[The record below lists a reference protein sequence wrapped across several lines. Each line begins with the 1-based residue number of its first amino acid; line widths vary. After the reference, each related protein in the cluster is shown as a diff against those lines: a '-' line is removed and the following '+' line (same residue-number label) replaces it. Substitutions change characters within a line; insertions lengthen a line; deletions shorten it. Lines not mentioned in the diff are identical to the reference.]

1 MSNIIQLLPPHV
13 ANQIAAGEVVQR
25 PASVVKELIENAI
38 DAGATQ
44 VQIIIKEAGRQLIQ
58 VIDNGKGM
66 GETDARMSFERH
78 ATSKIHST
86 EDIFK
91 ISTKGFRGE
100 ALASIAAIAQVE
112 LKTKTPEDELGT
124 IIDIQGGKIK
134 SQEHCVTPTGTSL
147 SVKNLF
153 FNVPARRNFLKSN
166 AVEFRHIIDEFHHVV
181 LAHPDLEFQLTHN
194 DEQIFHLPPTTSA
207 QRILHVFGK
216 KLQGKLIPVKEETD
230 VVKIEGFIA
239 KPDVAKK
246 SRGEQFFFI
255 NQRFIRNGYL
265 HKAIL
270 QAFENLIP
278 KNYHPSY
285 FLFLSI
291 LPEKIDINIHPT
303 KTEVKFEDDFAIFAQ
318 LRAAV
323 KFAIGQS
330 QLSPAL
336 DFDQGKWEIP
346 ILNKQKE
353 ISVPSIDVDKNYN
366 PFLEEKKWNNPP
378 DFSTQKHRSFNH
390 SNEYNFLEFQKINS
404 EQKSFDYEEISDA
417 FENQKIF
424 QWEKSYICTLHQGKL
439 FVLDQNRVHQTIL
452 YQKFSGLKNKNALSQ
467 QLLFPVEIPIETKAK
482 SKIEEMENLWLR
494 FGFDFTFQEELLLV
508 NAIPADISQEH
519 IPGIFEAFF
528 NAENIE
534 EGIQFETILARL
546 MAKAAAIR
554 KGTELNL
561 AEMNNLC
568 LDFFQ
573 LKDFVYSPFGKK
585 NFHLLD
591 AEIIKKILE

>member
-1 MSNIIQLLPPHV
+1 MSNVIQLLPPHV

-25 PASVVKELIENAI
+25 PASVIKELIENAI

-44 VQIIIKEAGRQLIQ
+44 IQVIIKEAGRELIQ

-91 ISTKGFRGE
+91 ILTKGFRGE

-112 LKTKTPEDELGT
+112 LKTKIPEDELGT
-124 IIDIQGGKIK
+124 EIHIQGGKIK
-134 SQEHCVTPTGTSL
+134 SQEHCVTPTGASIA
-147 SVKNLF
+147 VKNLF

-181 LAHPDLEFQLTHN
+181 LAHPDLEFKLEHN
-194 DEQIFHLPPTTSA
+194 DEQIFHLPSTTSA

-216 KLQGKLIPVKEETD
+216 KMEGKLIPVKEETD

-239 KPDVAKK
+239 KPEIAKK

-255 NQRFIRNGYL
+255 NQRFIRSGYL

-285 FLFLSI
+285 FLFLNI
-291 LPEKIDINIHPT
+291 PPEKIDINIHPT
-303 KTEVKFEDDFAIFAQ
+303 KTEVKFEDEFAIFAQ

-323 KFAIGQS
+323 RFAIGQA

-336 DFDQGKWEIP
+336 DFEQGEWEIP
-346 ILNKQKE
+346 ILDKEKE
-353 ISVPSIDVDKNYN
+353 IATPNIDVNKNYN
-366 PFLEEKKWNNPP
+366 PFLEEKNWSAPP
-378 DFSTQKHRSFNH
+378 SFSSSKSKSFGD
-390 SNEYNFLEFQKINS
+390 SKKYNFLEFQKINN
-404 EQKSFDYEEISDA
+404 EQKSFDYEDASEA

-424 QWEKSYICTLHQGKL
+424 QWQKSYICVLHQGKL
-439 FVLDQNRVHQTIL
+439 FILDQNRVHQTIL
-452 YQKFSGLKNKNALSQ
+452 YQKLSGLKNKNALSQ
-467 QLLFPVEIPIETKAK
+467 QLLFPVEILVDTKVK
-482 SKIEEMENLWLR
+482 SKIEEMESLWFR
-494 FGFDFTFQEELLLV
+494 FGFDFTFQGKTLLV
-508 NAIPADISQEH
+508 SAIPADISQEH
-519 IPGIFEAFF
+519 VPEIFEAFF
-528 NAENIE
+528 YAENIE
-534 EGIQFETILARL
+534 ESIQFETTLAKL
-546 MAKAAAIR
+546 MAKAAALR
-554 KGTELNL
+554 KGTELSTE
-561 AEMNNLC
+561 EMLNLC
-568 LDFFQ
+568 HDFFQ

-591 AEIIKKILE
+591 AEIIKKLLE